1 MEVKITNK
9 GSKNLTAQI
18 FGGGDNGV
26 KTNAI
31 NPFNIKSITIIM
43 TVNKS
48 KQIAEYKEKIV
59 SIAMELT
66 SLEYKINILRIEK
79 HELVLEQKYEKAVGI
94 KKKEGKLLD
103 KKEDLLLTMR
113 VCVNEIQSIESNL
126 ADKQIKKLK
135 KQHSSKS
142 K

>member
-1 MEVKITNK
+1 
-9 GSKNLTAQI
+9 
-18 FGGGDNGV
+18 
-26 KTNAI
+26 
-31 NPFNIKSITIIM
+31 M

-66 SLEYKINILRIEK
+66 SLEYKINILIIEK